1 MVIDFT
7 TQTAPVLWALVAL
20 LLLLALVIFA
30 CVDPESAEVFFG
42 DLQLLVATVTLAAVA
57 IIVLSGRIKI
67 AREIGPPVN
76 TAGSHADARS
86 P

>member
-30 CVDPESAEVFFG
+30 SVDPESAEVFFG

-57 IIVLSGRIKI
+57 LVALSGRVKI
-67 AREIGPPVN
+67 ARDIGPSANPAV
-76 TAGSHADARS
+76 SHADAAS

>member
-7 TQTAPVLWALVAL
+7 TQTGPLLWALFAL

-30 CVDPESAEVFFG
+30 CVEPELAEVFFG
-42 DLQLLVATVTLAAVA
+42 DLQLLVATVTLAALA
-57 IIVLSGRIKI
+57 IVVLSGRVRISHQ
-67 AREIGPPVN
+67 IGPPADAAMSSAP
-76 TAGSHADARS
+76 AGS

>member
-7 TQTAPVLWALVAL
+7 TQTAPVLWALFAL

-42 DLQLLVATVTLAAVA
+42 DLQLLVATVTLAALA
-57 IIVLSGRIKI
+57 IVVLSGRVKI
-67 AREIGPPVN
+67 SREIGPPADAAV
-76 TAGSHADARS
+76 SHADAGA